1 MDQDRL
7 RESLRSLTAG
17 LREVIAAR
25 VVGNLEPEKMKRLA
39 EIGLIDETALTR
51 LPDDFSYEDAV
62 QRFRDQIAEMVAEAP
77 SILGRL
83 DIRPFDVLPA
93 GGESNIEEE
102 MTVDLAV
109 VFSDLEGFTT
119 FTQSS
124 GDASTRSM
132 LTDHYEAVDAIV
144 RSRGGRVLK
153 TLGDGHMIRFD
164 EPAASIMACV
174 DLVELNASPLPLRV
188 GGHFGPVIPNGTDLL
203 GHVVNV
209 ASRVADFAA
218 GGQSLVTSR
227 LRDVAGLL
235 PRVVFDAPQRAS
247 LQGLDDPVEV
257 CLVHR

>member
-1 MDQDRL
+1 MDRDQL
-7 RESLRSLTAG
+7 QKSLRSLTAG

-25 VVGNLEPEKMKRLA
+25 VAGSLEPEKMKRLA
-39 EIGLIDETALTR
+39 EIGLIDEKALMR

-62 QRFRDQIAEMVAEAP
+62 RRFRDQIAEMVAEAP
-77 SILGRL
+77 SILGQL
-83 DIRPFDVLPA
+83 EIRPFDVLPA
-93 GGESNIEEE
+93 GGDSSSEDEGQ
-102 MTVDLAV
+102 VDLAV
-109 VFSDLEGFTT
+109 VFSDLEGFTA

-132 LTDHYEAVDAIV
+132 LTDHYDAVDAIV

-164 EPAASIMACV
+164 EPAASVMACV
-174 DLVELNASPLPLRV
+174 DLVELNDSPLPLRV
-188 GGHFGPVIPNGTDLL
+188 GGHFGPVIPTGTDLL

-227 LRDVAGLL
+227 LRDRAGPL
-235 PRVVFDAPQRAS
+235 PRVVFEVPQRAS

-257 CLVHR
+257 CLVHH